1 MIAEFVERRFD
12 VKHRNV
18 IDVETQLA
26 SAQASVSALNSV
38 SAKLAATVKQAT
50 TDKQILY
57 AKYQKI
63 QDFNKLTVIMAALC
77 NRGAIILL
85 PCDFYLLSIYLFF
98 SRLISAA
105 AGWMSTIL

>member
-1 MIAEFVERRFD
+1 

-63 QDFNKLTVIMAALC
+63 QDFNKLTVILYISNSLFCTHTAVYITYKDCYLTEFILLYSMHYF
-77 NRGAIILL
+77 GAI
-85 PCDFYLLSIYLFF
+85 YE
-98 SRLISAA
+98 
-105 AGWMSTIL
+105 TV